1 MRPHTTLQVSTAG
14 KKYYADTYVVVYSR
28 HRPICVLIPLHV
40 CPHTTIH
47 VCTAGRRATPA
58 CCDQESYQLSKCLH
72 TATFVSTYYYMCALI
87 HTTICASSYY
97 YICAL
102 ILLHLCPHTSICV
115 LILLYVPSYYYMCPH
130 TNYVVFITTQTC
142 HGGPLYYSS
151 RLANLKNFNYYIF
164 KKNFNYYTIVCVLML
179 LYVSSYYYISVRIIL
194 YICPHTAICVL
205 ILMYVC
211 PHTTIYVS
219 SYYTWVLRPLADV
232 CAVVELGKLDGNH
245 LSMMLSL
252 VSTDPALP

>member
-1 MRPHTTLQVSTAG
+1 M
-14 KKYYADTYVVVYSR
+14 
-28 HRPICVLIPLHV
+28 
-40 CPHTTIH
+40 CPHTTIC
-47 VCTAGRRATPA
+47 VP
-58 CCDQESYQLSKCLH
+58 SYILLS
-72 TATFVSTYYYMCALI
+72 V
-87 HTTICASSYY
+87 SSY
-97 YICAL
+97 CFM
-102 ILLHLCPHTSICV
+102 CPHTIICV
-115 LILLYVPSYYYMCPH
+115 LILTLLFLLPLRHVI
-130 TNYVVFITTQTC
+130 VVHST
-142 HGGPLYYSS
+142 
-151 RLANLKNFNYYIF
+151 RLASLKNFNYYTF

>member
-1 MRPHTTLQVSTAG
+1 MRPHTTIQVSTAG

-58 CCDQESYQLSKCLH
+58 CCAQESYQLSKCLH

-102 ILLHLCPHTSICV
+102 ILPYVCPLTIMCV
-115 LILLYVPSYYYMCPH
+115 LILTLLFLLPLRH
-130 TNYVVFITTQTC
+130 FIVVHST
-142 HGGPLYYSS
+142 
-151 RLANLKNFNYYIF
+151 RLVSIKNFNYYIF
-164 KKNFNYYTIVCVLML
+164 KRTSTI
-179 LYVSSYYYISVRIIL
+179 IFF
-194 YICPHTAICVL
+194 
-205 ILMYVC
+205 
-211 PHTTIYVS
+211 
-219 SYYTWVLRPLADV
+219 
-232 CAVVELGKLDGNH
+232 
-245 LSMMLSL
+245 
-252 VSTDPALP
+252 

>member
-1 MRPHTTLQVSTAG
+1 
-14 KKYYADTYVVVYSR
+14 
-28 HRPICVLIPLHV
+28 
-40 CPHTTIH
+40 
-47 VCTAGRRATPA
+47 
-58 CCDQESYQLSKCLH
+58 
-72 TATFVSTYYYMCALI
+72 MCALI

-102 ILLHLCPHTSICV
+102 ILLYVSSYCFMCPHTIICV
-115 LILLYVPSYYYMCPH
+115 LILTLLFLLPLRHVI
-130 TNYVVFITTQTC
+130 VVHST
-142 HGGPLYYSS
+142 
-151 RLANLKNFNYYIF
+151 RLASLKNFNYYIF

-179 LYVSSYYYISVRIIL
+179 LYILLYVSSYYYKSVRIIL
-194 YICPHTAICVL
+194 YTCPPTDIGVL
-205 ILMYVC
+205 IVMYVC